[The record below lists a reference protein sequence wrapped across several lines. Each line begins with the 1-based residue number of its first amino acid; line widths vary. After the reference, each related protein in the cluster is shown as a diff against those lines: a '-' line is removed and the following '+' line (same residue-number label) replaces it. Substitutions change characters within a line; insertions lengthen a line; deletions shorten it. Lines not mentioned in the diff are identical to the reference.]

1 MLELFVTQQHKWS
14 SFTANNSWTAQRPTG
29 TGHTNQNTTD
39 KFIFSHQIKSMSTW
53 TSEHIH
59 RPAGCLHT
67 LLLCH
72 IYTHSLIHTPLHKG
86 HTAVRLILMDLMCY
100 FMCGLHCR
108 LQLSEQNRAESRS
121 AGTEIQHSYTLLVP
135 PGEFPLRERSNWFSE
150 NRLMCSSAV
159 GTTSVWSRPVLTR
172 VDDSLRHLKDTFKC
186 FTPKKQEKWW
196 NATTNW
202 NQGHDSRIKQLSS
215 LLCEFPALSSA
226 ADSSRS
232 HVASC

>member
-1 MLELFVTQQHKWS
+1 MCH
-14 SFTANNSWTAQRPTG
+14 
-29 TGHTNQNTTD
+29 HT
-39 KFIFSHQIKSMSTW
+39 
-53 TSEHIH
+53 
-59 RPAGCLHT
+59 HT
-67 LLLCH
+67 H

-135 PGEFPLRERSNWFSE
+135 AGEFPLRERSDWFSE
-150 NRLMCSSAV
+150 NKLTCSSAV

-172 VDDSLRHLKDTFKC
+172 ADDSLRHLKDTFKC

-196 NATTNW
+196 NAATNW